1 MQPERPLPLTPSPL
15 AERGDTSAGPLP
27 DLSEPGGHWQAA
39 WATWERLRPRARELR
54 HEATPDE
61 TRLWQA
67 LRAHR
72 LAGLSFR
79 RQHVIGSY
87 IVDFYCHEKRIVIE
101 VDGSI
106 HDTQV
111 DDDQYRQEIIEARGL
126 TVLRFQN
133 HEVTNDLPSVLERIM
148 TAANIPSSISPS
160 PQAGRGPGGG
170 VSS

>member
-1 MQPERPLPLTPSPL
+1 MPERLLPLTPSPP
-15 AERGDTSAGPLP
+15 AERGDKSEGPRP

-39 WATWERLRPRARELR
+39 GATWERLRPRARELR
-54 HEATPDE
+54 HQATPDE

-72 LAGLSFR
+72 LAGLAFR
-79 RQHVIGSY
+79 RQHVIGNY

-101 VDGSI
+101 VDGPI

-111 DDDQYRQEIIEARGL
+111 DDDRYRQEIIEARGL

-133 HEVTNDLPSVLERIM
+133 HEVLNDLPSVLERILQ
-148 TAANIPSSISPS
+148 AAGIPTSSSPS
-160 PQAGRGPGGG
+160 PQAGRGQGGG
-170 VSS
+170 VSP